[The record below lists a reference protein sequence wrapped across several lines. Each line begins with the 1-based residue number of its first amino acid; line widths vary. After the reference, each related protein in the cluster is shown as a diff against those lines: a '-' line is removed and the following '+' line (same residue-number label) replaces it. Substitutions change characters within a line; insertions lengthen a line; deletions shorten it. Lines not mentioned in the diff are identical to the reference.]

1 MRASCPHAVLHNKVF
16 GRARY
21 FGVTCVWFSRG
32 ALHRKPGLEGQI
44 GTGLE
49 YLTGLRCD
57 ARAHL
62 YMDIQ
67 GLCGLDKGITLCSQE
82 TRSAEGVICE
92 SEVYHF

>member
-1 MRASCPHAVLHNKVF
+1 MSWSNVRLVL
-16 GRARY
+16 ARRP
-21 FGVTCVWFSRG
+21 GDSDLVG
-32 ALHRKPGLEGQI
+32 LGLEGLC

-49 YLTGLRCD
+49 YLTGLCCD

-67 GLCGLDKGITLCSQE
+67 GMCGLDKGIMLCSQE
-82 TRSAEGVICE
+82 LRSAEGVICE